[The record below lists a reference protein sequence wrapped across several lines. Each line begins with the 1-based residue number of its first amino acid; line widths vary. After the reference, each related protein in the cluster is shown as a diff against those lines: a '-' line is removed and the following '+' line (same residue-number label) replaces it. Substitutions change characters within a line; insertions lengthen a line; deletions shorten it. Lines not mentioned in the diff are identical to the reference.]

1 MASALFKETNR
12 YLSLDKIDRDNW
24 AFKLFSKMTV
34 GIFITSA
41 AISVASSYSG
51 KAIVCKDG
59 NGKFK
64 YGFDEQYCW
73 LHGSRHLPRDYISD
87 KINKDRECY
96 ADVSFDDPDPDTEY
110 YIWVSMLLFLNGVLF
125 MIPDKLWQYF
135 EGGMVEQFGS
145 SKKDFLDNPKNDKRQ
160 NEQAKKEI
168 EKIVSQ
174 KNGKAINDNQGN
186 EEKKIPKHLDGKHVE
201 IFRNISKKNSRKY
214 FFTFFA
220 CELLN
225 CIVAILSFLFI
236 NVFLSGNFV
245 TYGWDVINY
254 HLYTTSYKYNAGKR
268 DPMCSIF
275 PTIVNCQ
282 TSFFSVI
289 ELKEERSKICILGQN
304 ILNQKIYFL
313 LWLWFM
319 VLFSTSVIIIIN
331 RIMCV
336 FSPAYQRRVIA
347 SHIKSKNVGKLI
359 WLEEIPQGYDYLGKW
374 FILAQLGRNSCSYK
388 YRNFI
393 EKLVGESEKP
403 HYKK

>member
-1 MASALFKETNR
+1 
-12 YLSLDKIDRDNW
+12 
-24 AFKLFSKMTV
+24 
-34 GIFITSA
+34 
-41 AISVASSYSG
+41 
-51 KAIVCKDG
+51 
-59 NGKFK
+59 
-64 YGFDEQYCW
+64 
-73 LHGSRHLPRDYISD
+73 
-87 KINKDRECY
+87 
-96 ADVSFDDPDPDTEY
+96 
-110 YIWVSMLLFLNGVLF
+110 
-125 MIPDKLWQYF
+125 
-135 EGGMVEQFGS
+135 
-145 SKKDFLDNPKNDKRQ
+145 
-160 NEQAKKEI
+160 
-168 EKIVSQ
+168 
-174 KNGKAINDNQGN
+174 
-186 EEKKIPKHLDGKHVE
+186 
-201 IFRNISKKNSRKY
+201 
-214 FFTFFA
+214 
-220 CELLN
+220 
-225 CIVAILSFLFI
+225 
-236 NVFLSGNFV
+236 
-245 TYGWDVINY
+245 
-254 HLYTTSYKYNAGKR
+254 
-268 DPMCSIF
+268 MCSIF

-319 VLFSTSVIIIIN
+319 VLFSTSLIIIIN